1 MNPVDKENTHEM
13 LEECE
18 VETRMTVKR
27 KSYRRRKSDS
37 RSRSEDLRSERSS
50 GIFRTTA
57 KPAVYHAVVV
67 IFLEFFAWGLLT
79 FPLLEVLKTTFGP
92 HTFLINGLVQGIKGL
107 LSFLSAPLLG
117 ALSDV
122 WGRRMFLVL
131 TVVCTCI
138 PIPLMSISP
147 WWFFALLSISGVCA
161 CTFSI
166 VFAYVADITDEEDR
180 SSAYGLVSATFAAS
194 LVISPMVGAK
204 IKETYGLD
212 VVVTMAS
219 GIALMDI
226 IFILLAVPESLPEIV
241 RPAGWNANLSWDRVD
256 PLSSL
261 RQALSDSTNMIL
273 CLCVFLTYIPDAGQ
287 VSFLFLYLKAIIG
300 FTEEKVALFIAI
312 CGVMSILSQ
321 TVLLTTLQQTSTKL
335 TSIMIGL
342 AFQSLNLFLFAFG
355 KSDTIMWTAGAFYAI
370 STITFPAITSLVSS
384 NADEDKQGVVQGM
397 VTGVRGLCTGLGPA
411 IFGIIF
417 TLFGI
422 DKVLDDVDKVPVVPS
437 NTSDVGTPGE
447 IANDSILPGPPFLF
461 GGCSVILAII
471 FVALF
476 PTEKK
481 AGERGERSRSGP
493 AEDGDPVE
501 ISSLLKQTV

>member
-1 MNPVDKENTHEM
+1 
-13 LEECE
+13 
-18 VETRMTVKR
+18 
-27 KSYRRRKSDS
+27 
-37 RSRSEDLRSERSS
+37 
-50 GIFRTTA
+50 
-57 KPAVYHAVVV
+57 
-67 IFLEFFAWGLLT
+67 
-79 FPLLEVLKTTFGP
+79 
-92 HTFLINGLVQGIKGL
+92 
-107 LSFLSAPLLG
+107 
-117 ALSDV
+117 
-122 WGRRMFLVL
+122 
-131 TVVCTCI
+131 
-138 PIPLMSISP
+138 
-147 WWFFALLSISGVCA
+147 
-161 CTFSI
+161 
-166 VFAYVADITDEEDR
+166 
-180 SSAYGLVSATFAAS
+180 
-194 LVISPMVGAK
+194 MVGAK

-219 GIALMDI
+219 GIALMDV

-422 DKVLDDVDKVPVVPS
+422 DDVLNDVEKVPVVPDS
-437 NTSDVGTPGE
+437 ANASDVSVSGE
-447 IANDSILPGPPFLF
+447 IPNDSILPGPPFLF

-476 PTEKK
+476 PTERK

-493 AEDGDPVE
+493 TEDGDPVE
-501 ISSLLKQTV
+501 ISSLLKQNV